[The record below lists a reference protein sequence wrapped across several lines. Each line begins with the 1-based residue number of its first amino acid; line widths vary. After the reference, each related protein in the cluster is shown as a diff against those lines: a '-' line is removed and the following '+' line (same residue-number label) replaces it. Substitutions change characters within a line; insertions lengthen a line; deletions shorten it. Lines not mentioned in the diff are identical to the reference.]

1 MRTGRILALAVGIAL
16 FAAACSSAASTSKP
30 AAGPTTTT
38 VSAQRVAGVGTIYTD
53 ANGMAL
59 YTPAQ
64 ETNGKV
70 ECTGSCTSIW
80 IPLTAPANGSP
91 TKAAGVQ
98 GNLGVIDRPDGTSQV
113 TLDGAPLYRFVQDT
127 QAHTVNGNGIS
138 DSFNGINFTWHVES
152 GGRVMTTTGSG
163 SGYGY

>member
-1 MRTGRILALAVGIAL
+1 VSVERI
-16 FAAACSSAASTSKP
+16 
-30 AAGPTTTT
+30 
-38 VSAQRVAGVGTIYTD
+38 AGVGNVYTD

-64 ETNGKV
+64 EANGTV

-80 IPLTAPANGSP
+80 IPLTAPSNGSP

-98 GNLGVIDRPDGTSQV
+98 GTIGVIDRPDGTSQV

-127 QAHTVNGNGIS
+127 QARTVNGNGIS
-138 DSFNGINFTWHVES
+138 DSFNGSNFTWHVES
-152 GGRVMTTTGSG
+152 GSGVMTATGSG
-163 SGYGY
+163 NNGYGY